1 MCIYQWCTLSA
12 AHVYCSI
19 SLPTARSLLPHGT
32 DSTGFVSTAPAPPL
46 AVSSCNDTAA
56 NASQNCELKA
66 TLALFSGSPGPVYR
80 LRDQA
85 RDGESDD
92 ILAALSSD
100 GRRLSY
106 TTASNKSRCL
116 RSVEVALDGRVA
128 LGDNQTSK
136 LTVYTDLSQ
145 QQQQQQQ
152 EAGVV
157 SNSNDGRRIDSS
169 STKLR
174 MAETVFFPALINYGE
189 VQWQVEQSDP
199 AAMNPLI
206 ATATAAAVVVDA
218 ASPQRPGKTL
228 VGYVYTDDPSA
239 VSQGVEV
246 TASMNGKIVKLDVA
260 EGTRVSKGDA
270 LAVIEAMKM
279 ESVVRAPVDGTVAS
293 VRVRPGDAVS
303 QRQLLM
309 SLLLP
314 DDTAAK

>member
-1 MCIYQWCTLSA
+1 MTFSQLSLQT
-12 AHVYCSI
+12 V
-19 SLPTARSLLPHGT
+19 
-32 DSTGFVSTAPAPPL
+32 
-46 AVSSCNDTAA
+46 AVS
-56 NASQNCELKA
+56 L
-66 TLALFSGSPGPVYR
+66 TL
-80 LRDQA
+80 
-85 RDGESDD
+85 
-92 ILAALSSD
+92 
-100 GRRLSY
+100 RRQISR
-106 TTASNKSRCL
+106 AVCGQWKSRW
-116 RSVEVALDGRVA
+116 
-128 LGDNQTSK
+128 
-136 LTVYTDLSQ
+136 TD
-145 QQQQQQQ
+145 
-152 EAGVV
+152 EWRWEIT
-157 SNSNDGRRIDSS
+157 SNDGRRIDSS